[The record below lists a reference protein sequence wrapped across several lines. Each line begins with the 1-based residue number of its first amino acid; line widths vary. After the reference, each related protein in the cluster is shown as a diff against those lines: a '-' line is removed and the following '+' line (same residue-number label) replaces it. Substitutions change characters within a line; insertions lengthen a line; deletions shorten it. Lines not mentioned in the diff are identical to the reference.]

1 MAANVEN
8 MFFVGRETPWH
19 GLGTSI
25 ETAPTSK
32 DAIIYAG
39 LDWNVVQ
46 SDVFTDN
53 GTLIK
58 GFKVNIRETDKTVL
72 GMVTDRYQIV
82 QNTEAFEF
90 TDSLLGEGV
99 KYETAGSLASGK
111 RIWMLAKMEDRL
123 VTGERVAPYLVFTNS
138 HDGKGAINVAITPV
152 RVVCQN
158 TLNLALKQAERKWS
172 CVHVGD
178 IKSKLEEAK
187 RTLLNAEAYME
198 TLHEEF
204 GELKLMT
211 LTDDKVDDYINLLFP
226 LDENETSLTKINR
239 TKQMREELRIR
250 YFDAPDLQNIEKSAY
265 RFVNAVSD
273 FATHTIPFRKTRN
286 FAENRFMKTIDG
298 NALIDKAYA
307 MVKEAV

>member
-39 LDWNVVQ
+39 LDWKVIQ
-46 SDVFTDN
+46 SDVYTDN
-53 GTLIK
+53 GTLIP
-58 GFKVNIRETDKTVL
+58 GFKANIRDIDRQVL
-72 GMVTDRYQIV
+72 GMVTNRYQIV
-82 QNTEAFEF
+82 QNIEAFEF
-90 TDSLLGEGV
+90 TDALLGEGV

-111 RIWMLAKMEDRL
+111 RIWMLAKMENRII
-123 VTGERVAPYLVFTNS
+123 TGENVAPYLVFTNS
-138 HDGKGAINVAITPV
+138 HDGKGAINVAITPI

-158 TLNLALKQAERKWS
+158 TLNLALRQAERKWS

-178 IKSKLEEAK
+178 IKGKLEEAK
-187 RTLLNAEAYME
+187 RTLINANAYMDE
-198 TLHEEF
+198 LHEEF

-211 LTDDKVDDYINLLFP
+211 LTDDKVDEYINMLIP
-226 LDENETSLTKINR
+226 LSETETSTTKIR
-239 TKQMREELRIR
+239 RIEDMRNELRIR
-250 YFDAPDLQNIEKSAY
+250 YHEAPDLVDIEKSAY

-273 FATHTIPFRKTRN
+273 FATHTIPFRKTKN

-307 MVKEAV
+307 MMKEAV

>member
-1 MAANVEN
+1 MAANVES

-25 ETAPTSK
+25 EYAPTSK

-39 LDWNVVQ
+39 LDWKVIQ
-46 SDVFTDN
+46 SDVYTGN
-53 GTLIK
+53 GTLIP
-58 GFKVNIRETDKTVL
+58 GFKANIRDIDRQVL
-72 GMVTDRYQIV
+72 GMVTNRYQIV
-82 QNTEAFEF
+82 QNIEAFEF
-90 TDSLLGEGV
+90 TDALLGEGV

-111 RIWMLAKMEDRL
+111 RIWMLAKMENRII
-123 VTGERVAPYLVFTNS
+123 TGENVAPYLVFTNS
-138 HDGKGAINVAITPV
+138 HDGKGAINVAITPI

-178 IKSKLEEAK
+178 IKGKLEEAK
-187 RTLLNAEAYME
+187 RTLINANAYMDE
-198 TLHEEF
+198 LHEEF

-211 LTDDKVDDYINLLFP
+211 LSDDKVDEYINMLIP
-226 LDENETSLTKINR
+226 LSETETSQTKIR
-239 TKQMREELRIR
+239 RIEDMRNELRIR
-250 YFDAPDLQNIEKSAY
+250 YHEAPDLVDIEKSAY

-273 FATHTIPFRKTRN
+273 FATHTIPFRKTKN
-286 FAENRFMKTIDG
+286 FAENRFMKTVDG

-307 MVKEAV
+307 MMKEAV

>member
-1 MAANVEN
+1 MAANVES

-25 ETAPTSK
+25 EYAPTSK

-39 LDWNVVQ
+39 LDWKVIQ
-46 SDVFTDN
+46 SDVYTDN
-53 GTLIK
+53 ETLIP
-58 GFKVNIRETDKTVL
+58 GFKANIRDIDRQVL
-72 GMVTDRYQIV
+72 GMVTDRYRIV
-82 QNTEAFEF
+82 QNIEAFEF
-90 TDSLLGEGV
+90 TDALLGEGV

-123 VTGERVAPYLVFTNS
+123 ITGERVSPYLVFTNS
-138 HDGKGAINVAITPV
+138 HDGKGAINVAITPI

-158 TLNLALKQAERKWS
+158 TLNLALKSADRKWS

-178 IKSKLEEAK
+178 IKGKLEEAK
-187 RTLLNAEAYME
+187 RTLINADAYME
-198 TLHEEF
+198 ELHEEF

-211 LTDDKVDDYINLLFP
+211 LTDDKVDEYINMLIP
-226 LDENETSLTKINR
+226 LSETETSQTKIR
-239 TKQMREELRIR
+239 RIEDMRNELRIR
-250 YFDAPDLQNIEKSAY
+250 YHEAPDLVDIEKSAY

-273 FATHTIPFRKTRN
+273 FATHTIPFRKTKN

-307 MVKEAV
+307 MMKEAV

>member
-1 MAANVEN
+1 MAANVET

-25 ETAPTSK
+25 EYAPTSK

-39 LDWNVVQ
+39 LDWKVIQ
-46 SDVFTDN
+46 SDVYTDN
-53 GTLIK
+53 GTLIP
-58 GFKVNIRETDKTVL
+58 GFKANIRDIDRQVL
-72 GMVTDRYQIV
+72 GMVTNRYQIV
-82 QNTEAFEF
+82 QNIEAFEF
-90 TDSLLGEGV
+90 TDALLGEGV

-111 RIWMLAKMEDRL
+111 RIWMLAKMENRII
-123 VTGERVAPYLVFTNS
+123 TGENVAPYLVFTNS
-138 HDGKGAINVAITPV
+138 HDGKGAINVAITPI

-158 TLNLALKQAERKWS
+158 TLNLALRQAERKWS

-178 IKSKLEEAK
+178 IKGKLEEAK
-187 RTLLNAEAYME
+187 RTLINANAYMDE
-198 TLHEEF
+198 LHEEF

-211 LTDDKVDDYINLLFP
+211 LTDDKVDEYINMLIP
-226 LDENETSLTKINR
+226 LSETETSQTKIR
-239 TKQMREELRIR
+239 RIEDMRNELRIR
-250 YFDAPDLQNIEKSAY
+250 YHEAPDLVDIEKSAY

-273 FATHTIPFRKTRN
+273 FATHTIPFRKTKN

-307 MVKEAV
+307 IVKEAV